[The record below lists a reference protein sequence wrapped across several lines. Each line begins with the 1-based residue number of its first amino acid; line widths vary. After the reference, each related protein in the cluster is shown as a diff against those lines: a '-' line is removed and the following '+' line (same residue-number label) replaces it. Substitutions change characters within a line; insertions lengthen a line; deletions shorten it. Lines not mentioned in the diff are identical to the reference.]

1 MSLAPDERLGLD
13 IKRAEQT
20 LMAAKTS
27 ALRAHGLTVAQYAAL
42 YALAENPG
50 ISGAGLARACLVT
63 PQAAAAVLKTLES
76 RGLIARSRNEW
87 NLNVRESALTDAG
100 RRLLAAADQTAVRIE
115 QRMYDALTVRERTQ
129 LKRLL
134 AACTDALGTDS

>member
-13 IKRAEQT
+13 IKRTEQT
-20 LMAAKTS
+20 LMTAKTV
-27 ALRAHGLTVAQYAAL
+27 ALREHDLTVAQYAAL
-42 YALAENPG
+42 YALSENPG

-63 PQAAAAVLKTLES
+63 PQAAAAVLKALEA

-100 RRLLAAADQTAVRIE
+100 HTLLAAADGAAVRIE
-115 QRMYDALTVRERTQ
+115 RRMYDALTERERAQ

-134 AACTDALGTDS
+134 ATCAEALADPA

>member
-13 IKRAEQT
+13 IKRAEQM
-20 LMAAKTS
+20 LMAAKTA
-27 ALRAHGLTVAQYAAL
+27 ALREHGLTVAQYAAL
-42 YALAENPG
+42 YTLSENPG

-63 PQAAAAVLKTLES
+63 PQAAAAVLKALEARS
-76 RGLIARSRNEW
+76 LIARSRNEW

-100 RRLLAAADQTAVRIE
+100 RTLLTAADETAVQIE
-115 QRMYDALTVRERTQ
+115 RRMYDALSVRERAQ

-134 AACTDALGTDS
+134 ATCTEALDST